1 MINITASMQQ
11 LAQQAARKRAEMYIP
26 DKALIIAAE
35 VAMEL
40 GLPLLLAGE
49 PGTGKTSFANY
60 LAQKLA
66 PGWYQKKANGENGA
80 VSATALPL
88 YKFETKSTSVAT
100 DLFYRFDSLRLFHAA
115 HAGGDKPDNRDYLT
129 FEALGKAIL
138 YSRPWN
144 ELCETVARPSDYPA
158 IGRAV
163 VLIDEVD
170 KAPRDFPNDIL
181 NEIERMF
188 FRIPELQTKDRRE
201 VLQIDADLG
210 LKPLV
215 VLTSNSERALPDA
228 FLRRCIFHHIDFPK
242 RAQAEVLQK
251 IIKANLGQA
260 VGALANDALD
270 FFFTVR
276 EADLDKP
283 PTTAEL
289 VQWIQMLQA
298 RRWSNGQLKA
308 ESAKLADVPL
318 EELQASLGALAKT
331 KEDLRKVQ
339 DLAAA
344 ARKPARG

>member
-1 MINITASMQQ
+1 MTNTTASTQQ
-11 LAQQAARKRAEMYIP
+11 LARQRAEMYIP
-26 DKALIIAAE
+26 DPALIIAAE
-35 VAMEL
+35 VALEL

-60 LAQKLA
+60 LAHILA
-66 PGWYQKKANGENGA
+66 PRWFQERANGMVGMP
-80 VSATALPL
+80 SGALPL

-115 HAGGDKPDNRDYLT
+115 HAGGEKPDNRDYLT

-144 ELCETVARPSDYPA
+144 DLCETVTRPTGYPEV
-158 IGRAV
+158 GRAV

-201 VLQIDADLG
+201 VLQIEADPD
-210 LKPLV
+210 LKPLI
-215 VLTSNSERALPDA
+215 VLTSNSERTLPDA

-242 RAQAEVLQK
+242 RTQARRLQE
-251 IIKANLGQA
+251 IIEANLGQA
-260 VGALANDALD
+260 VGTLANSALN

-289 VQWIQMLQA
+289 VQWVKMLQA
-298 RRWSNGQLKA
+298 RRWGNGQLKP
-308 ESAKLADVPL
+308 ENAKLADVPL
-318 EELQASLGALAKT
+318 DELQASLGVLAKT
-331 KEDLRKVQ
+331 KDDLRKVQ

-344 ARKPARG
+344 VRKPARG

>member
-1 MINITASMQQ
+1 MTDTTASMQQ
-11 LAQQAARKRAEMYIP
+11 MAQQLARRRAEMYIP
-26 DKALIIAAE
+26 DPALIIAAE
-35 VAMEL
+35 VALEL
-40 GLPLLLAGE
+40 GLPLLIAGE

-60 LAQKLA
+60 LAHKLA
-66 PGWYQKKANGENGA
+66 PRWFQERANGAANT
-80 VSATALPL
+80 SASALPL

-144 ELCETVARPSDYPA
+144 ALCETVARPPEYPEV
-158 IGRAV
+158 GRAV

-201 VLQIDADLG
+201 VLQIEADPD
-210 LKPLV
+210 LKPLI
-215 VLTSNSERALPDA
+215 VLTSNSERTLPDA

-242 RAQAEVLQK
+242 RAQAKRLQE
-251 IIKANLGQA
+251 IIEANLGQA
-260 VGALANDALD
+260 VGTLANDALD
-270 FFFTVR
+270 FFFIVR

-298 RRWSNGQLKA
+298 RRWSSGQLKP

-318 EELQASLGALAKT
+318 DELQASLGTLAKT

-344 ARKPARG
+344 VRKPARV

>member
-1 MINITASMQQ
+1 MTNTTASMQQ
-11 LAQQAARKRAEMYIP
+11 LARRRAEMYIP
-26 DKALIIAAE
+26 DPALIIAAE
-35 VAMEL
+35 VALEL
-40 GLPLLLAGE
+40 GLPLLIAGE

-66 PGWYQKKANGENGA
+66 PRWFQERANGA
-80 VSATALPL
+80 ASAAALPL

-115 HAGGDKPDNRDYLT
+115 HAGGDKPDNRDYIT

-144 ELCETVARPSDYPA
+144 ALCETVARPSDYPES
-158 IGRAV
+158 GRAV

-188 FRIPELQTKDRRE
+188 FRIPELQTKDKRE
-201 VLQIDADLG
+201 VLQIEADPD
-210 LKPLV
+210 LKPLI
-215 VLTSNSERALPDA
+215 VLTSNSERTLPDA

-242 RAQAEVLQK
+242 RTQAKRLQE
-251 IIKANLGQA
+251 IIAANIGQA
-260 VGALANDALD
+260 VGTLANDALD

-298 RRWSNGQLKA
+298 RRWSGGQLDP
-308 ESAKLADVPL
+308 ERAKLADVPL
-318 EELQASLGALAKT
+318 GELQASLGALAKT
-331 KEDLRKVQ
+331 KDDLSKVQ
-339 DLAAA
+339 GLVAAV
-344 ARKPARG
+344 RKPVHR